1 MNDAILSLIIA
12 SASGLL
18 AMVVRYSYYSKCD
31 TIECCCCKL
40 HRMVGNET
48 TNNPTDENNE
58 TAVSVQPITP
68 QNQTLAKKQPFKT

>member
-12 SASGLL
+12 SGSGLL

-40 HRMVGNET
+40 HRMVANEEAG
-48 TNNPTDENNE
+48 PGISDETKE
-58 TAVSVQPITP
+58 TSVQVQPVSP
-68 QNQTLAKKQPFKT
+68 MSKQVAKK